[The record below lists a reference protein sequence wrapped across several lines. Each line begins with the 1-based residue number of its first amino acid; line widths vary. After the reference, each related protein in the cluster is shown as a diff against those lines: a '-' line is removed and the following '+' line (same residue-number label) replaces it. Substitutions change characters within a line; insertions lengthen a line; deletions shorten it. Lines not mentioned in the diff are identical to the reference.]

1 MKIMKKSISMF
12 LLLSMIAGMLLGCSS
27 GESKQFQT
35 QENFDQA
42 KTQLTLADFDT
53 ATIGIL
59 SGSSFDPLTKERFPN
74 AERQYYSLVPDMIL
88 AVEQG
93 KIDGYLSETT
103 YLTAAI
109 WEGAEIE
116 AVGEVIDRTNAGYI
130 FRKNENTVVREQLDT
145 FIRNAK
151 ETGFLAELQD
161 KWIGK
166 AEPEEVFHNDSLT
179 GENGTLKV
187 AVSPDLKPLCYV
199 KDGEIV
205 GYEIEVL
212 QHFAKEYGYKLEF
225 ATMTFDG
232 ILPGVVSGKY
242 DIGAGGMTITAERA
256 KSVDFSESYLT
267 VDVVMV
273 VKAGPEVTAQAGF
286 LDEMKEDF
294 EKTFIR
300 ESRWKMIAEGIGI
313 TMLISICSAI
323 AGTLLGFG
331 LYMMSR
337 AEAKP
342 VQMVAKAVAK
352 VYSRIVAGTPVVV
365 ILMILFYVVFG
376 NFRDISGILVAI
388 IGFTLT
394 FGAFVYDHM
403 TVSVGS
409 IDRGQTEAAYALG
422 YTRNQTFFRIIFPQ
436 AMTIFMPSYCGQAVE
451 LIKATAVVGYI
462 AVNDL
467 TKMGDII
474 RSNTYEAFFPLIA
487 TAVIYFILTWIAALL
502 LNRVKHKFEPKRR
515 SAEEILKGVKTV

>member
-12 LLLSMIAGMLLGCSS
+12 LLLSMIAGMLLGCSTEKS
-27 GESKQFQT
+27 NEFQKQ
-35 QENFDQA
+35 EEDVV
-42 KTQLTLADFDT
+42 KQLTLADFDT

-130 FRKNENTVVREQLDT
+130 FQKNENTVVREQLDT

-151 ETGFLAELQD
+151 ETGFLTELQD

-212 QHFAKEYGYKLEF
+212 QHFAK
-225 ATMTFDG
+225 A
-232 ILPGVVSGKY
+232 
-242 DIGAGGMTITAERA
+242 
-256 KSVDFSESYLT
+256 
-267 VDVVMV
+267 
-273 VKAGPEVTAQAGF
+273 
-286 LDEMKEDF
+286 
-294 EKTFIR
+294 
-300 ESRWKMIAEGIGI
+300 
-313 TMLISICSAI
+313 
-323 AGTLLGFG
+323 
-331 LYMMSR
+331 
-337 AEAKP
+337 
-342 VQMVAKAVAK
+342 
-352 VYSRIVAGTPVVV
+352 
-365 ILMILFYVVFG
+365 
-376 NFRDISGILVAI
+376 
-388 IGFTLT
+388 
-394 FGAFVYDHM
+394 AFV
-403 TVSVGS
+403 SEGS
-409 IDRGQTEAAYALG
+409 L
-422 YTRNQTFFRIIFPQ
+422 
-436 AMTIFMPSYCGQAVE
+436 
-451 LIKATAVVGYI
+451 
-462 AVNDL
+462 
-467 TKMGDII
+467 
-474 RSNTYEAFFPLIA
+474 
-487 TAVIYFILTWIAALL
+487 
-502 LNRVKHKFEPKRR
+502 
-515 SAEEILKGVKTV
+515 